1 MNILKF
7 GIRREMMSLNNKI
20 VDNIKYILLFC
31 FFGILMVGLVGI
43 GYLFCIYTTDISEPT
58 IFEYTSEYNNTNACI
73 YGCNT
78 MFEKLTNTDL
88 DDTTEQTY
96 EEKKC
101 VDICIDNYF

>member
-1 MNILKF
+1 MELSIEVIITAIF
-7 GIRREMMSLNNKI
+7 
-20 VDNIKYILLFC
+20 VLLGLGVLYSPFC
-31 FFGILMVGLVGI
+31 P
-43 GYLFCIYTTDISEPT
+43 TNISETQDVTEPV
-58 IFEYTSEYNNTNACI
+58 IIEYTSEYTNTNACI

-88 DDTTEQTY
+88 DETTEQTY

>member
-1 MNILKF
+1 
-7 GIRREMMSLNNKI
+7 MMSLKI
-20 VDNIKYILLFC
+20 RITVILIVFLIS
-31 FFGILMVGLVGI
+31 FGLGMSYSNFIITQDV
-43 GYLFCIYTTDISEPT
+43 SEP
-58 IFEYTSEYNNTNACI
+58 IIVEYTSEYTNTNACI

-88 DDTTEQTY
+88 DETTEQTY